1 MIKELLNNRKVNY
14 VITTL
19 FVLACPVFS
28 IFFANYIIRGG
39 LMNTLDYMGNKL
51 LQASIAYIPMLII
64 SIIITL
70 VFRKVVVAYITIGGI
85 SLMGACAYYFKMLY
99 RGEVLW
105 PSDVVFASAAGSMM
119 KDFNIA
125 LTGDMKK
132 AFAALVVFVAV
143 SAFFTL
149 PRIKGKYKNNL
160 TLSVVFVIL
169 LGIDA
174 KVCFLNQEFYD
185 SIESFSYISNPTN
198 IYYRNTFHTAFLFY
212 INNTI
217 VVEPEGYSQNK
228 IDEILVDVDTEEK
241 IETNPDIILILLESY
256 FDPNRLFGL
265 EYSQPINE
273 NYNTVSEKAVYGN
286 MLSFKYGGGTADIEF
301 NILNQINTTNFTEA
315 LSYMNVYGG
324 KILPSFLQTLKAEGY
339 RTFAMHAYTS
349 QLYNRITA
357 YKNMGFDGSRF
368 VDSYQNA
375 STYGSYVS
383 DIDHVDEMISKYE
396 EYRSAGDESI
406 FMYGVSM
413 QNHMYMS
420 QDITDRI
427 YLENKGYS
435 QEFTEGMEILGS
447 YMRQTDL
454 AIKRLYD
461 YFENVDREVVIILY
475 GDHQSYNIEGI
486 DGYSSAS
493 LNEIESYN
501 GMTSKEKYIASHT
514 TPFIMWSNR
523 QDMAGQYW
531 PLVSPHNL
539 WALASESFGL
549 PATEYE
555 QYLYSKMQE
564 MPVDNNY
571 AGIWCDKD
579 GKIYEERPA
588 TADDIYML
596 NYDRLF
602 GKQFSI
608 NAKERTV

>member
-1 MIKELLNNRKVNY
+1 
-14 VITTL
+14 
-19 FVLACPVFS
+19 
-28 IFFANYIIRGG
+28 
-39 LMNTLDYMGNKL
+39 
-51 LQASIAYIPMLII
+51 
-64 SIIITL
+64 
-70 VFRKVVVAYITIGGI
+70 
-85 SLMGACAYYFKMLY
+85 MGACAYYFKMLY

-228 IDEILVDVDTEEK
+228 IDEILVDVDAEEK
-241 IETNPDIILILLESY
+241 IQTNPDIILILLESY

-324 KILPSFLQTLKAEGY
+324 KILPSFLQTLRAEGY

-357 YKNMGFDGSRF
+357 YKNMGFDGSQF
-368 VDSYQNA
+368 VDSYQNT

-396 EYRSAGDESI
+396 EYRATGDESI
-406 FMYGVSM
+406 FLYGVSM

-420 QDITDRI
+420 QDITDRV